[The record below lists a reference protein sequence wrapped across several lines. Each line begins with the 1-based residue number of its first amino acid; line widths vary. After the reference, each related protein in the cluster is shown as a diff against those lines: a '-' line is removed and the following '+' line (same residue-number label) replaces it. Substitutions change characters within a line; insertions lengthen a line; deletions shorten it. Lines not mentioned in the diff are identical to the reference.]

1 MNKLPPLNN
10 LDRKVLASLSAT
22 HTAILRETLQ
32 RKIFG
37 AISRDFDRAI
47 RRSIKRLRDHNYVIA
62 STSRTPGYRLTNE
75 KDAVKAYVEETRK
88 RAKVMLATS
97 RRVERA
103 HGLRKQAR
111 MQLST

>member
-1 MNKLPPLNN
+1 MKLPPLKAI
-10 LDRKVLASLSAT
+10 DHKVLAILSAT
-22 HTAILRETLQ
+22 HKSILRETLQ

-37 AISRDFDRAI
+37 AVSEDFDRAI
-47 RRSIKRLRDHNYVIA
+47 RRSIKHLRDHNYVIA
-62 STSRTPGYRLTNE
+62 SSSRKPGYRLTTE

-88 RAKVMLATS
+88 RAKVMLATA

-111 MQLST
+111 MQLSA

>member
-10 LDRKVLASLSAT
+10 LDRKVLAILSAT
-22 HTAILRETLQ
+22 HTAIPRETLQ

-37 AISRDFDRAI
+37 KLSTDLDRAI
-47 RRSIKRLRDHNYVIA
+47 RKSIKRLRDHNYVIA
-62 STSRTPGYRLTNE
+62 SSSRASGYRLTSE
-75 KDAVKAYVEETRK
+75 KDAVKTYVEETRK
-88 RAKVMLATS
+88 RAKAMLATA

-103 HGLRKQAR
+103 HGLRKQVR

>member
-1 MNKLPPLNN
+1 MNKLPPLNSI
-10 LDRKVLASLSAT
+10 DRQVLAALSAK
-22 HTAILRETLQ
+22 HSILRETLQ

-37 AISRDFDRAI
+37 AVSKNFDRAI
-47 RRSIKRLRDHNYVIA
+47 RRSIKRLRDHNYVIT
-62 STSRTPGYRLTNE
+62 STSKKPGYRLTSE

-88 RAKVMLATS
+88 RAKVMLATA

>member
-10 LDRKVLASLSAT
+10 LDCHVLAILSAKQT
-22 HTAILRETLQ
+22 GILRETLQ

-37 AISRDFDRAI
+37 AVSKNFDRAI
-47 RRSIKRLRDHNYVIA
+47 RRSIKRLRDHNYVIT
-62 STSRTPGYRLTNE
+62 STSKTPGYRLTSE

-88 RAKVMLATS
+88 RAKVMLATA

-103 HGLRKQAR
+103 HGLRKQTR